1 MRFARN
7 QCALGHVQL
16 CREDLMTMHW
26 CAKVGLSLFLLSV
39 PLFAQDE
46 KGAVDATVRH
56 EDAMFWDAYNRCD
69 VETMSQFF
77 WPDIEFYHDKGGPT
91 IGLGPF
97 VQSLKNGLCGKPN
110 LRLRREAI
118 PDTVKVYTLQTDG
131 VAYGAVL
138 SGEHYFYVND
148 SGKPEYRDGI
158 AKFFHVWLLKDG
170 TWKMARAISYDHR
183 DPPYV
188 NTRKE
193 VKIQPEVLEQYSGKY
208 EAPKTG
214 SLTVTR
220 DNNLLILTIGSD
232 KFVLHPESDN
242 TFFTVDRD
250 LTFEFVK
257 AGTKVSKIVVRE
269 HGAVVEEA
277 KAN

>member
-1 MRFARN
+1 MK
-7 QCALGHVQL
+7 
-16 CREDLMTMHW
+16 MHW
-26 CAKVGLSLFLLSV
+26 CVKVGLSLFLLSV

-46 KGAVDATVRH
+46 KDALNAGVQH

-69 VETMSQFF
+69 VEKMSQFF
-77 WPDIEFYHDKGGPT
+77 WPDIEFYHDKGGST

-97 VQSLKNGLCGKPN
+97 VQALKDGLCGKPN
-110 LRLRREAI
+110 FRLRREAI
-118 PDTVKVYTLQTDG
+118 PDTVKVYTLQSNG

-138 SGEHYFYVND
+138 SGEHYFYVKD

-158 AKFFHVWLLKDG
+158 AKFFHLWLLKEG
-170 TWKMARAISYDHR
+170 TWKMARVISYDHR
-183 DPPYV
+183 DPPHE

-208 EAPKTG
+208 DAPKTG

-220 DNNLLILTIGSD
+220 DNNLLILIIGSD

-242 TFFTVDRD
+242 IFFTVDRD

-257 AGTKVSKIVVRE
+257 AGTKVSKMVVRE
-269 HGAVVEEA
+269 HGAIVEEA
-277 KAN
+277 KAE